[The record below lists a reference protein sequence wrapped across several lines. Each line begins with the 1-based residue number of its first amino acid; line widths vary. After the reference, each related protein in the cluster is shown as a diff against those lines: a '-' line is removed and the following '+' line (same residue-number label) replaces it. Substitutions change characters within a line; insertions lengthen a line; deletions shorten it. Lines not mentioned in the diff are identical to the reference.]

1 MYSIFTDRS
10 HEEEETAVR
19 HNSKSSSVADKF
31 RQANH
36 SNPNVFNKRV
46 VTAAPWEINSS
57 RVTMKDNMISYQ
69 SSKTKTLRQAS
80 HRPVL
85 NTYGIFFETDHF
97 LPIPTTFQECR
108 HESRPSRV
116 PSTKSYPSS
125 SFEKYVRPSLRPA
138 QSNLP
143 YKQLKAGPFS
153 GTITSKRNDYNDV
166 FSSQFHFQQNKN
178 LITNQPKSTFASQL
192 DQNMHPEVA
201 IRSPNIPALN
211 YENRN
216 EEQEVST
223 DQDCCLTPCCAG
235 LYDLMTWC
243 VNICDSDR

>member
-1 MYSIFTDRS
+1 MYSISTDRS
-10 HEEEETAVR
+10 HEEEAAAVR
-19 HNSKSSSVADKF
+19 HNSKSSSAADKF
-31 RQANH
+31 RHANH

-46 VTAAPWEINSS
+46 VTAAPREINSS
-57 RVTMKDNMISYQ
+57 KVTMKDNTISSQ
-69 SSKTKTLRQAS
+69 SSKTKPLRQAS
-80 HRPVL
+80 HRTVS
-85 NTYGIFFETDHF
+85 NTYGTSLETDHF
-97 LPIPTTFQECR
+97 LPIPTTFQESR

-138 QSNLP
+138 ESNLP
-143 YKQLKAGPFS
+143 YKQLKAGPSS
-153 GTITSKRNDYNDV
+153 GTITSERNDYNDV
-166 FSSQFHFQQNKN
+166 FSSQFHFEQNRN

-192 DQNMHPEVA
+192 DQNMQPEVA
-201 IRSPNIPALN
+201 IRSPNRPALN

-235 LYDLMTWC
+235 LYDLITFC
-243 VNICDSDR
+243 VFSP